1 MIFDGV
7 ALGLLVVAVVTGWR
21 GGFLGRLGAWIG
33 FAVGGLA
40 MARWIQQG
48 LDAVNL
54 EGEHQRLA
62 VAAGAVL
69 LGAIAGHAVGW
80 RVARGLR
87 SLVPRPL
94 RWVDSLVGVIAAT
107 GSIALLVWILL
118 PPLAAA
124 SGWPNEQAKE
134 SRVVEV
140 VERYSPVAPSVTGL
154 LGQLLNEWPN
164 IPGFQSAA
172 EPLDVG
178 EPPVQISVTGG
189 VLETAAASIA
199 RVSAVACSQRQDG
212 TAFVVAPGLLLTN
225 AHVVAGSQRVE
236 VALPGTT
243 LQPATVAAFDA
254 KRDLALLRLDTSLP
268 SLTLQT
274 PLEGQLAA
282 VMGHPAGGPL
292 RTSPIRL
299 VKRVTANGRDLYD
312 SLDTQRKI
320 WFAAAKLQ
328 SGDSGAP
335 VIDTN
340 GDVVGVIFAVA
351 PPGNSKY
358 EREAYV
364 LDRSELEAFMAEFA
378 TFDDR
383 SVINT
388 SKCLK

>member
-1 MIFDGV
+1 VIFDGV
-7 ALGLLVVAVVTGWR
+7 ALGLLVIAVVTGWR
-21 GGFLGRLGAWIG
+21 GGFLGRLGAWVG
-33 FAVGGLA
+33 FVVGGLA
-40 MARWIQQG
+40 TARWIQQG
-48 LDAVNL
+48 IEAVNL
-54 EGEHQRLA
+54 KSEHQRLA
-62 VAAGAVL
+62 VAAVAVL
-69 LGAIAGHAVGW
+69 LGALVGHAVGW

-87 SLVPRPL
+87 TLVPRPL
-94 RWVDSLVGVIAAT
+94 RWVDSVVGVIAAT
-107 GSIALLVWILL
+107 GSVALLVWILL

-124 SGWPNEQAKE
+124 SGWPNQQAKE
-134 SRVVEV
+134 SRVVEI
-140 VERYSPVAPSVTGL
+140 VERYSPVGPSVTGL
-154 LGQLLNEWPN
+154 LGQLLSDWPN
-164 IPGFQSAA
+164 IPGFESAS

-178 EPPVQISVTGG
+178 EPPVQISVSGE

-212 TAFVVAPGLLLTN
+212 TAFVVGPDLLLTN

-236 VALPGTT
+236 VALPSTG
-243 LQPATVAAFDA
+243 LQPATVTAFDA
-254 KRDLALLRLDTSLP
+254 KRDLALLRVESASPPLSLK
-268 SLTLQT
+268 T

-282 VMGHPAGGPL
+282 VMGHPAGDPL
-292 RTSPIRL
+292 RTAPIRL

-312 SLDTQRKI
+312 SLDTQRQI

-351 PPGNSKY
+351 PPGSSKY

-364 LDRSELEAFMAEFA
+364 LDRSEIDAFMAEVA
-378 TFDDR
+378 KFDDR
-383 SVINT
+383 SVVNT